1 MPTYTFNFDL
11 DAWIRN
17 IEIEAD
23 SEEEAMEKLNAMK
36 FEDIVDQGYCSM
48 FDITNVDVESDE
60 EYDDDDEYDDNEDYE
75 EDEE

>member
-48 FDITNVDVESDE
+48 FDIENVDVESDE
-60 EYDDDDEYDDNEDYE
+60 EYDEDDDWEDDDE
-75 EDEE
+75 DEE

>member
-23 SEEEAMEKLNAMK
+23 SEEEAMEKLNAMT
-36 FEDIVDQGYCSM
+36 FEDIVDQGYCKM
-48 FDITNVDVESDE
+48 FDIENVDVESDE
-60 EYDDDDEYDDNEDYE
+60 EYDEDDDDYE